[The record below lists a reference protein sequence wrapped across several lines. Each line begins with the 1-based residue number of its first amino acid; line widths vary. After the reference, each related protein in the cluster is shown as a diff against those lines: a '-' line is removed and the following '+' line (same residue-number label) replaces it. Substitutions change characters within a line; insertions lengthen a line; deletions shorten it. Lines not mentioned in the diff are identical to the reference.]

1 MEKIMEAVFGEK
13 NDFKSQIE
21 LVKIVSGNFP
31 GLDLECYKN
40 ILIEKIEKK
49 ETLVIKDGEKVV
61 GALAFSY
68 EEKEISFLAV
78 NPEHRSKGIGLKL
91 VKKVISLFPLG
102 TKVTV
107 ITYRAGDEKGEN
119 ARKLYKKAGFSEGR
133 LITVFDYPC
142 QEFIYIVK

>member
-1 MEKIMEAVFGEK
+1 M
-13 NDFKSQIE
+13 
-21 LVKIVSGNFP
+21 
-31 GLDLECYKN
+31 
-40 ILIEKIEKK
+40 
-49 ETLVIKDGEKVV
+49 
-61 GALAFSY
+61 
-68 EEKEISFLAV
+68 
-78 NPEHRSKGIGLKL
+78 
-91 VKKVISLFPLG
+91 KKVISLFPLG